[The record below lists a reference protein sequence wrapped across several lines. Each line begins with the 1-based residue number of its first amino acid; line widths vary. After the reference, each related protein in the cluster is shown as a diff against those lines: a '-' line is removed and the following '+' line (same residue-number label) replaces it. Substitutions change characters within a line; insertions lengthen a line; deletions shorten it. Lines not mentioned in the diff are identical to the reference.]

1 MKNRSGCFLV
11 FFINELEGAAIILL
25 QLIKKKKKKELQQF
39 CCVYHSRVQHSEL
52 EVVKKSL
59 FCNLVLYLKTKLP
72 EKHTLRSLRSL
83 SLGQKSSRRNRS
95 CNKIVAA
102 PIYTQEKSE
111 KIVKKVCKSEF
122 WYDFTDDFTI
132 DSRALK
138 FWGIA
143 HPREFLIFRAPL
155 NCYVGTLPKKCLLE
169 KPLL

>member
-1 MKNRSGCFLV
+1 MEDKSVVSQSSGFV
-11 FFINELEGAAIILL
+11 
-25 QLIKKKKKKELQQF
+25 
-39 CCVYHSRVQHSEL
+39 
-52 EVVKKSL
+52 
-59 FCNLVLYLKTKLP
+59 
-72 EKHTLRSLRSL
+72 
-83 SLGQKSSRRNRS
+83 SSRRNRT

-122 WYDFTDDFTI
+122 WYYFTGDFMI

-155 NCYVGTLPKKCLLE
+155 NYYVGTLPKKCLLE